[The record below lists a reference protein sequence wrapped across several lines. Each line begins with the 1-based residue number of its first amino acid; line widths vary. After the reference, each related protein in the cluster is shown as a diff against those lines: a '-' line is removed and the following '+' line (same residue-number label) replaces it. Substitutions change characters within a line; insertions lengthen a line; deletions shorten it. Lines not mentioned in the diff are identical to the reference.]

1 MVLNYVA
8 AHGKIT
14 RGEAAN
20 LCSLS
25 PNQASRLLRR
35 LARDDG
41 PLVASGS
48 RRWTVCTR
56 RA

>member
-1 MVLNYVA
+1 MVIKYVDV
-8 AHGKIT
+8 HGQIT

-25 PNQASRLLRR
+25 PDQASRLLRR
-35 LARDDG
+35 LAGGDG
-41 PLVASGS
+41 PLVADGEGRS
-48 RRWTVCTR
+48 RVYTR